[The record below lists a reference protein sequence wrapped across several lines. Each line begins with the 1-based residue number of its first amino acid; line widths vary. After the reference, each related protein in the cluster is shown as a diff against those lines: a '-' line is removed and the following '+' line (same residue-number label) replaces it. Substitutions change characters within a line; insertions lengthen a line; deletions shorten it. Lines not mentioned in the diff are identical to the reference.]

1 MWRVTF
7 SLRTCLAF
15 VLFSCVV
22 LLYLHSTHTAVSSIL
37 HIRLYHSLDRYFLS
51 KTCRTHKRC
60 PVSLSGPERL
70 YSPVPPRP
78 ACSRPP
84 DLVTSNELEE
94 PHHVFEGKARISRP
108 VDRAGAHVLPRF
120 SPTIQVAAGRP
131 LRPQS
136 VLSVIRI
143 KEDERSLPRYHISRL
158 AFGGLEHLHN
168 LRRPCRHQRRAPV
181 VTRLVHIS
189 PAGKQDSNMRGSIA
203 PARGE
208 EGSQP
213 ILVRGVDLE

>member
-1 MWRVTF
+1 MAETRLVCF
-7 SLRTCLAF
+7 NLRLTL
-15 VLFSCVV
+15 SR
-22 LLYLHSTHTAVSSIL
+22 HST
-37 HIRLYHSLDRYFLS
+37 YHSLLFSQKR
-51 KTCRTHKRC
+51 RTHKRC
-60 PVSLSGPERL
+60 LSLCTLGPRDFIL
-70 YSPVPPRP
+70 PRP

-84 DLVTSNELEE
+84 DLVTSKNPPCSKEKQNITSRR
-94 PHHVFEGKARISRP
+94 PRTCARTPEIFSNHPSR
-108 VDRAGAHVLPRF
+108 
-120 SPTIQVAAGRP
+120 GRSD
-131 LRPQS
+131 LR

-189 PAGKQDSNMRGSIA
+189 STGKQDSNMRGSIA

-213 ILVRGVDLE
+213 IFVRGVDLE

>member
-1 MWRVTF
+1 M
-7 SLRTCLAF
+7 LGG
-15 VLFSCVV
+15 
-22 LLYLHSTHTAVSSIL
+22 
-37 HIRLYHSLDRYFLS
+37 RLVCFFDFFLS
-51 KTCRTHKRC
+51 KTSHTHTKNC
-60 PVSLSGPERL
+60 TQKVSLSLASGPDPERF
-70 YSPVPPRP
+70 YSRVPRVRDLLTSSPRR
-78 ACSRPP
+78 AHS
-84 DLVTSNELEE
+84 TMS
-94 PHHVFEGKARISRP
+94 VFGHEGKAEYLSRP

-189 PAGKQDSNMRGSIA
+189 STGKPDSNMRGSIA

>member
-1 MWRVTF
+1 MADASRGTPVVFFLFPRSLTLSTFHISVITLYVF
-7 SLRTCLAF
+7 SLKNPKT
-15 VLFSCVV
+15 S
-22 LLYLHSTHTAVSSIL
+22 HTQ
-37 HIRLYHSLDRYFLS
+37 
-51 KTCRTHKRC
+51 K
-60 PVSLSGPERL
+60 VSLSLGPRDFIL
-70 YSPVPPRP
+70 PRP
-78 ACSRPP
+78 VCSRPP
-84 DLVTSNELEE
+84 DLVTSKNPPCSKEKQNITSRR
-94 PHHVFEGKARISRP
+94 PRRCARTPEIFSNHPSR
-108 VDRAGAHVLPRF
+108 
-120 SPTIQVAAGRP
+120 GRSD
-131 LRPQS
+131 LR

-189 PAGKQDSNMRGSIA
+189 STGKQDSNMRGSIA

>member
-1 MWRVTF
+1 M
-7 SLRTCLAF
+7 
-15 VLFSCVV
+15 
-22 LLYLHSTHTAVSSIL
+22 I
-37 HIRLYHSLDRYFLS
+37 FLS
-51 KTCRTHKRC
+51 QKRRTHKRC
-60 PVSLSGPERL
+60 LYLASGPERHTKGVSL
-70 YSPVPPRP
+70 WRLGPREILFSRVPRVRDLLTSSDVTLKSPPCTSKEKQNITPRRP
-78 ACSRPP
+78 RRCARTPEIFSNHPSRGRS
-84 DLVTSNELEE
+84 DL
-94 PHHVFEGKARISRP
+94 R
-108 VDRAGAHVLPRF
+108 
-120 SPTIQVAAGRP
+120 
-131 LRPQS
+131 

-168 LRRPCRHQRRAPV
+168 LRRPSRHQWRAPV

-189 PAGKQDSNMRGSIA
+189 STGKQDSNMRGSIA